1 MTELAQ
7 QQKAAQGMME
17 SLFNSL
23 IELKETQDADRKK
36 TEQSMNA
43 GNDEIY
49 EELRKMKKD
58 IEEVQTKDRQ

>member
-1 MTELAQ
+1 MSELAQ

-17 SLFNSL
+17 SLYNSL
-23 IELKETQDADRKK
+23 IELKETQDSDRVK
-36 TEQSMNA
+36 TEKAMAA

-58 IEEVQTKDRQ
+58 IEEV